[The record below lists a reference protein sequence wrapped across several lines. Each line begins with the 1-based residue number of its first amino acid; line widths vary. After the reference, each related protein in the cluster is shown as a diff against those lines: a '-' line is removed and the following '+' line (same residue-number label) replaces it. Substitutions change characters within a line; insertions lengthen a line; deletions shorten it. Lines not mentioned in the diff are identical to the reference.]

1 MSTNI
6 QMGKIQ
12 IVENCYYNEEVHN
25 AGKGHMSCENDDKII
40 VYLSF

>member
-12 IVENCYYNEEVHN
+12 IVENCYYNEVHN

-40 VYLSF
+40 VYLSS